1 MPCPT
6 SRCRSATASSTANRK
21 ERTLSL
27 DFVPREAAA
36 FLILFARIGA
46 VLMLLPVFSED
57 AVPGR
62 IRLLIAL
69 GTTIGLWGLLA
80 GQAMPA
86 AADMGPL
93 PGVLVTEL
101 LIGLALGMLV
111 KIMFQAIAI
120 AGSIVSLQIG
130 LSSAIIFDPAQG
142 GQAPL
147 LSKFVGV
154 AAAVVCMALAVHHLW
169 IASIVRSYALFPVGA
184 LPPAGDFATLAL
196 HTATRA
202 MALGI
207 GLAAPL
213 LVYGIVF
220 NVALGLAARLTPA
233 IQVFFV
239 AQPLNLLLGLALFA
253 TVLGTM
259 LAGFATAMATWMQAG
274 WH

>member
-1 MPCPT
+1 M
-6 SRCRSATASSTANRK
+6 
-21 ERTLSL
+21 SL
-27 DFVPREAAA
+27 DFVPQQAAA

-69 GTTIGLWGLLA
+69 GTTVGLWGLLGA
-80 GQAMPA
+80 QAMPA
-86 AADMGPL
+86 AANIDAL
-93 PGVLVTEL
+93 PAILVTEL
-101 LIGLALGMLV
+101 LIGLGIGLLV

-130 LSSAIIFDPAQG
+130 LSSAVIFDPSQG

-147 LSKFVGV
+147 LSKFVSV
-154 AAAVVCMALAVHHLW
+154 AAAVACMALAVHHLW
-169 IASIVRSYALFPVGA
+169 IASIVRSYAMFPIGMA
-184 LPPAGDFATLAL
+184 PPAGDFSTLAL
-196 HTATRA
+196 HTATRS

-207 GLAAPL
+207 SLAAPL

-220 NVALGLAARLTPA
+220 NVGLGLAARLAPA
-233 IQVFFV
+233 VQVFFV
-239 AQPLNLLLGLALFA
+239 AQPLNLLLGIALFA
-253 TVLGTM
+253 TVLGAM

-274 WH
+274 WQ

>member
-1 MPCPT
+1 M
-6 SRCRSATASSTANRK
+6 
-21 ERTLSL
+21 SL
-27 DFVPREAAA
+27 DFVPQQAAA

-69 GTTIGLWGLLA
+69 GTTVGLWGLLGA
-80 GQAMPA
+80 QAMPA
-86 AADMGPL
+86 AENAGAL
-93 PGVLVTEL
+93 PAILVTEL
-101 LIGLALGMLV
+101 LIGLGIGLLV

-130 LSSAIIFDPAQG
+130 LSSAVIFDPAQG

-147 LSKFVGV
+147 LSKFVSV
-154 AAAVVCMALAVHHLW
+154 AAAVACMALAVHHLW
-169 IASIVRSYALFPVGA
+169 IASIVRSYVLFPVGVA
-184 LPPAGDFATLAL
+184 PPVGDFATLAL
-196 HTATRA
+196 HTATRS

-207 GLAAPL
+207 SLAAPL

-220 NVALGLAARLTPA
+220 NVGLGLAARLAPA
-233 IQVFFV
+233 VQVFFV
-239 AQPLNLLLGLALFA
+239 AQPLNLLLGVALFA
-253 TVLGTM
+253 TVLGAM
-259 LAGFATAMATWMQAG
+259 LAGFATAMAEWMQAG